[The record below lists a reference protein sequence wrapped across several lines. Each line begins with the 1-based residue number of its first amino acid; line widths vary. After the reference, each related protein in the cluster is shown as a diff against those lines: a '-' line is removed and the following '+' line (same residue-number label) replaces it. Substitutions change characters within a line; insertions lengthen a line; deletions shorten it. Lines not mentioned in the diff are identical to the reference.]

1 MRKPITA
8 LCLLMFAA
16 IVVPAKSGFAD
27 VILPTLAQ
35 VPAGSQYQIILMTST
50 ATFATNTSISY
61 YNTIASNAANSN
73 ATLAALGA
81 TWTAVAST
89 EAVAA
94 TANAPW
100 ANDSVFNTQ
109 GIQVASPAQGLY
121 SGNLLSAVAY
131 DQNGTLY
138 TSDGSAGVWTGSADP
153 PAGAIRPAYAL
164 GDSSADYGSAGAYG
178 TAWLFSN
185 YGLTYGGSF
194 AILNFY
200 ALSSPITQTPE
211 PATSLLAVAACAVG
225 LGSRHRRRR

>member
-1 MRKPITA
+1 
-8 LCLLMFAA
+8 MFAA
-16 IVVPAKSGFAD
+16 IVVPAKSGAD

-61 YNTIASNAANSN
+61 YNAIASNAANSN

-94 TANAPW
+94 TSNAPW

-109 GIQVASPAQGLY
+109 ANQVASPAQGLY
-121 SGNLLSAVAY
+121 SGNLIAPVVY
-131 DQNGTLY
+131 DQNGNSY
-138 TSDGSAGVWTGSADP
+138 TSDGSVGVWTGSADP

-164 GDSSADYGSAGAYG
+164 GDSSADYGGAGYYG
-178 TAWLFSN
+178 TAWLFFNS
-185 YGLTYGGSF
+185 GLTYGGSF

-211 PATSLLAVAACAVG
+211 PATALLAIAACTIG
-225 LGSRHRRRR
+225 LGSRRRRRR